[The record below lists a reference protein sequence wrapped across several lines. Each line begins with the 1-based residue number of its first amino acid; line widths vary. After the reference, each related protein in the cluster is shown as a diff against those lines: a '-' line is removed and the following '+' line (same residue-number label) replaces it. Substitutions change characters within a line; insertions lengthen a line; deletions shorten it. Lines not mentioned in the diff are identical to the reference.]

1 MAKDQ
6 DVVVDTAN
14 QPAAQGASPQAQAV
28 GVASASPHRGSAED
42 TPHCRC
48 THPLHPDRRQVQ
60 QGVPMER
67 YSCPLRRWWN
77 FWKHPRV
84 WMPARQNVAP

>member
-1 MAKDQ
+1 MAQEKADAGS
-6 DVVVDTAN
+6 V
-14 QPAAQGASPQAQAV
+14 AAAVAAGA
-28 GVASASPHRGSAED
+28 HRPTED

-48 THPLHPDRRQVQ
+48 THPLHPDRKKTHK
-60 QGVPMER
+60 GAMMER

-84 WMPARQNVAP
+84 WMPARQGHGGV